1 MSNFGFIITR
11 HVNSFNTNKYW
22 NQSIKLIRTF
32 YPLKQI
38 VIIDDN
44 SNQEFLKADFD
55 YKNVT
60 VIQSEYHGR
69 GELLPY
75 VYYLKYKWFPNA
87 VILHDSVFV
96 HRRIPFELFN
106 LPVMPLWHHTYD
118 KENIHN
124 ILRITTALTNKYK
137 LIPKLTGSEINI
149 LGLNKIR
156 NENFNLCF
164 GCQAYIKLNF
174 LELLQ
179 KKYNITNLV
188 NVVHNRKD
196 RCSLER
202 ILGLLFCEEYPNL
215 LKSKSIFGDIITKN
229 KNFRYNYD
237 HYTSDLTNGKIIY
250 PFVKVWTGR

>member
-1 MSNFGFIITR
+1 M
-11 HVNSFNTNKYW
+11 
-22 NQSIKLIRTF
+22 

-44 SNQEFLKADFD
+44 SKQELVKADFD
-55 YKNVT
+55 YKNLT
-60 VIQSEYHGR
+60 IIQSEYHGR

-106 LPVMPLWHHTYD
+106 LPVMPLWHHIYD
-118 KENIHN
+118 KENVNN
-124 ILRITTALTNKYK
+124 ILRITSALTNKYN
-137 LIPKLTGSEINI
+137 LIKKINGEETNI
-149 LGLNKIR
+149 LGLKKDTFI
-156 NENFNLCF
+156 LCF
-164 GCQAYIKLNF
+164 GCQSYIQLSF

-188 NVVHNRKD
+188 NVIRNRTD

-202 ILGLLFCEEYPNL
+202 IMGLLFCEEYPKLVNI
-215 LKSKSIFGDIITKN
+215 KSLFGDIITKN
-229 KNFRYNYD
+229 KTFQYNYD
-237 HYTSDLTNGKIIY
+237 QYKVDLKNGKIIY